1 MDAVA
6 SVISLPEQIL
16 LDDGSPFP
24 LVLAPKSDCLKSL
37 SDVVSFVEQHR
48 DELLSRLLRCGAIL
62 FRDFPIAD
70 AFEFDTFARAFN
82 WIPLPYVGGAAPRR
96 QVTSIVFTSNESP
109 PSEPIPFHHEM
120 AQVPKFPK
128 HLLFFCEIPSKSDGE
143 TPIAYSAMVYS
154 RINNALPD
162 YVRKLEEKQT
172 RYIRILPDGDDP
184 QSAIGRGWQ
193 STYQTEDREHAEQ
206 VCREQGTDYEWLD
219 DGCLKTTTKVLP
231 AIRLDERTGIYVQYF
246 SCLHTIC
253 IFPSGKKTW
262 FNSIV
267 AAYMGWSDKRND
279 GKKAVTFA
287 DGETMNEKD
296 IQKCATILDESSVSL
311 TWKKGDVL
319 LIDNRQ
325 VLHARKSFEPPRRI
339 LAALFQ

>member
-1 MDAVA
+1 MDSMV
-6 SVISLPEQIL
+6 SVISLPEQISIE
-16 LDDGSPFP
+16 DGSPFP
-24 LVLAPKSDCLKSL
+24 LVLVPTPDRLKSL

-48 DELLSRLLRCGAIL
+48 DELLSRLLHCGAIL
-62 FRDFPIAD
+62 FRDFPISNAL
-70 AFEFDTFARAFN
+70 EFDTFARTFN
-82 WIPLPYVGGAAPRR
+82 WIQLPYVGGAAPRQ
-96 QVTSIVFTSNESP
+96 QVTDIVFTSNESP

-128 HLLFFCEIPSKSDGE
+128 HLLFFCELPSKSGGQ
-143 TPIAYSAMVYS
+143 TPIAYSPMVYN

-162 YVRKLEEKQT
+162 FVRKLEEKQI
-172 RYIRILPDGDDP
+172 RYTRILPDGDDP

-193 STYQTEDREHAEQ
+193 STYQTKDREHAEQ
-206 VCREQGTDYEWLD
+206 ICREQGTDCEWLD
-219 DGCLKTTTKVLP
+219 NGCLKTITKVLP
-231 AIRLDERTGIYVQYF
+231 AVRLDERTGIDIQYLL
-246 SCLHTIC
+246 CLHTLC
-253 IFPSGKKTW
+253 FSSGKKSW

-287 DGETMNEKD
+287 DGEMMNEKD
-296 IQKCATILDESSVSL
+296 IHQCATILDESSVSF
-311 TWKKGDVL
+311 TWQKGDVL